1 MAGVSALS
9 SPRVR
14 QEREGGR
21 EWMQRVKGSEGKKKR
36 KRGRKRQ
43 EGDKGE
49 TISREGEKEG
59 KSQQ

>member
-14 QEREGGR
+14 QVREGWR

-43 EGDKGE
+43 EGD
-49 TISREGEKEG
+49 RERDDL
-59 KSQQ
+59 S

>member
-9 SPRVR
+9 SPMVR

-43 EGDKGE
+43 EGD
-49 TISREGEKEG
+49 RERDDL
-59 KSQQ
+59 S